1 MKLFVGPDKL
11 IAPPWESVYR
21 SKEGLLFQESTMTVR
36 EIYRT
41 QGLHPEGYPHV
52 ADDGLALELDF
63 LSRMTDR
70 ALKLVQSTD
79 TEATVRGSDGT
90 ASAPSHANEL
100 TDMLRDNL
108 TVQESFLRVH
118 LLFWIPKLLE
128 RTNDSPTR
136 LLYPQLTQMLLFFL
150 QKDQEAVVELLGTLQ

>member
-36 EIYRT
+36 EIYLAH
-41 QGLHPEGYPHV
+41 GLHPEGYPHV

-63 LSRMTDR
+63 LARMTDR
-70 ALKLVQSTD
+70 ALKLVQDMET
-79 TEATVRGSDGT
+79 GSDDA
-90 ASAPSHANEL
+90 ASAPARDDQTAARL
-100 TDMLRDNL
+100 LDNL

-118 LLFWIPKLLE
+118 LLFWVPKLLE
-128 RTNDSPTR
+128 RTAASPTR
-136 LLYPQLTQMLLFFL
+136 LLYPQLTKVLLYFL
-150 QKDQEAVVELLGTLQ
+150 QKDHETVAELLGALK